1 MFQGALCIESVME
14 SWNNKSVGLCLSQL
28 SIAREKEN
36 LLQDLGRDPKNRL
49 HEVSQASWLSFEN
62 GFV

>member
-1 MFQGALCIESVME
+1 ME